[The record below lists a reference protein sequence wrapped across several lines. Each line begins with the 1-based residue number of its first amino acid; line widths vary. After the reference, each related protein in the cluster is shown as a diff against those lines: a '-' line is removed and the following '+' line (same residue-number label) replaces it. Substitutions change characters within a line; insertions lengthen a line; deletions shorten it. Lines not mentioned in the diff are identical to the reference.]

1 MDDSAVF
8 TLLGLVQDDI
18 EVFDVTV
25 TADDHI
31 FKSKRLVYE
40 EGKNCVL
47 HDANVK
53 DLSLWV
59 VSTFQRS

>member
-31 FKSKRLVYE
+31 FKLKRLVYE
-40 EGKNCVL
+40 EGKNGEL